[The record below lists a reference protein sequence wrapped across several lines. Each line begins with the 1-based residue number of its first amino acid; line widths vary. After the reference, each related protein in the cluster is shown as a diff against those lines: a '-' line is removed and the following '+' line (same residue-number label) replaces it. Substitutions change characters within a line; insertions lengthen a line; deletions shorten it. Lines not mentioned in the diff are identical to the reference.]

1 MTLPPYHVSTITNDD
16 DDTPNLTEDEKLED
30 MLATEMSLKAKI
42 ADHKANA
49 NSDTSAVKFA
59 DVLIEQQNN
68 ESYSQQEMYDRI
80 SEQRNVDRS
89 NATNNA
95 REAEKLEKAKR
106 SKLNKHY
113 DDADL
118 IEHMDVQKATLAA
131 EAARAKASTTSSL
144 FGYLGRNF
152 ASVLPSPFSAKAPVN
167 DKSDTPRTSLEKHAN
182 HVYDDLVKPLEDE
195 VTFGLDPLQAL
206 PDKTTPKFD
215 FGVTE
220 GTNFSHG
227 SNQDGLKKPR
237 NGNFKKGNSVKPAN
251 QNAPSPISYQTPPDY
266 LAVSNP
272 PVRPSADSHAN
283 HVNQV
288 SPLADSHPPARPSA
302 DSHVNHVNQVPPPS
316 DSHVNHAHQVPPP
329 AHAHPPADQHAYQHA
344 HPPADQHAYQH
355 AHPPADQHAYHHP
368 PADQHVYQPTHHV
381 NHPYQP
387 NSPDFQPT
395 SHHAPSPAHHPAT
408 GYNASPPTGYNAPP
422 PANYNAP
429 PPANNNA
436 SPLATYNA
444 PPPANNAPPHANNAH
459 YPATNNSAHVNW
471 NDNHQH
477 STGHP
482 SFVGNAAHQHSTGH
496 TAPTSFVGNAAHQHS
511 TGHTAPRPFVGN
523 AVHQHATGPPAPR
536 PFVANAA
543 HQHSATGPPA
553 PRPFVGNTANQH
565 SATGPAAPS
574 HFAGNA
580 SHQHSAARPPATQQ
594 AEPQVDPV
602 QQPYQATNPS
612 MMQPQHPCDANTSV
626 PNTVFENGYQQSL
639 NDGIAQRSPLATYRQ
654 GGSGSPSGDMYRPP
668 LSNTNVPFRPQLT
681 RNPHFQ
687 RRNAQ
692 EEYHR
697 MHPNA
702 SAADLAIRFGS
713 PITQGCAQAP
723 HTSNG
728 GYGYPTPQQNHPNN
742 VRAYNMPETPYSHAA
757 AAAYQD
763 QSQETSMGT
772 SVRGIKY
779 RSSIS
784 RKDLHWNGNKETFET
799 YKTRLF
805 GIMLQNGTSYLIDEN
820 FVNEYQLNKHHIH
833 SGTFWDRF
841 GITAQQCMFDIS
853 WLSGVLTT
861 TIDDPENIPEITSAR
876 GDGVYAV
883 VNLLAAF
890 VNGGDTEQETKWK
903 LRDEINKKFYPS
915 KMPFETYMNSLQTN
929 ILKMQRLDPT
939 LRKDQIIDQL
949 EHNIIDQIPTMH
961 YLFDQIRSRD
971 DPWTSEFKYLI
982 KRGKHYGKTQ
992 RDGILPTHLL
1002 TATSDIR
1009 EINNL
1014 DELRDEVTNAY
1025 VAFQDK
1031 FTENGNK
1038 HPKLDAARA
1047 VYNVFKKDPTR
1058 LNLSVPPELWNKLDE
1073 TLKKQITRIRQ
1084 EIRDEQR
1091 KKPKDTSKDKASIG
1105 QQYPTLNKPP
1115 LDVRKTLTA
1124 IQCIQ
1129 ELGISGLLDD
1139 DESIDEEMEDYED
1152 EFINEIRNVHMTSVY
1167 GEFYDDEDTI
1177 DIKANYRLAYKCVHE
1192 GKIFGISDGGADS
1205 CILGKH
1211 AHVINRTKRYAR
1223 LVGYDPATT
1232 QSERVPIVSAYLKT
1246 KDQSG
1251 DIILLLIHES
1261 PYLAHSSTT
1270 LLSEYQ
1276 IREYGKV
1283 IDSCSTSHVHR
1294 SNPRVM
1300 GLQRLE
1306 INEDIHVPM
1315 EDRGAI
1321 MGIQIL
1327 PYEEGDDSRYN
1338 IHEIVS
1344 KSPWLPQRYRYKDF
1358 PEDISSNVTSE
1369 SQTTITATAAPVTT
1383 NSILNTAA
1391 INAATTEPQV
1401 APVDDDDEL
1410 TQRLDQPI
1418 FEDDTIDPD
1427 ESSQG
1432 YQETFEAETISVS
1445 GKNVMLASSKLDALL
1460 EQTINIQDTKYDW
1473 IQSELAPG
1481 DLEMIDEMAH
1491 NQLRKHNYESMTK
1504 LEGKHLIGKIRND
1517 MINDVAKCYGILDL
1531 SDACMSP
1538 YLDKVEEIFN
1548 RVDNERSLSEILQ
1561 QMLDEDKEKDS
1572 PYEIKPSV
1580 YLRNLYNQDRQL
1592 RLQGL
1597 EKLIE
1602 DIETE
1607 ERDQAHR
1614 ESLLSDMN
1622 RKLIQERLQIRNENF
1637 RKGW

>member
-16 DDTPNLTEDEKLED
+16 DDTPNLTDDEKLED
-30 MLATEMSLKAKI
+30 MLATQLSLKAKI

-49 NSDTSAVKFA
+49 NSDTSAGKFA
-59 DVLIEQQNN
+59 D
-68 ESYSQQEMYDRI
+68 MYDRT
-80 SEQRNVDRS
+80 SEQRKVDSSNVE
-89 NATNNA
+89 NNA
-95 REAEKLEKAKR
+95 REAEKLAKAKR

-113 DDADL
+113 DDADH

-131 EAARAKASTTSSL
+131 EATRAKASTTSTL
-144 FGYLGRNF
+144 FGSLGRTF
-152 ASVLPSPFSAKAPVN
+152 ASVLTSPFSAKAPVN
-167 DKSDTPRTSLEKHAN
+167 NESDTPRTSLEKHAN
-182 HVYDDLVKPLEDE
+182 HVYDNLVKPLEEE
-195 VTFGLDPLQAL
+195 VTLTYGPDPLQAL

-220 GTNFSHG
+220 DTNFSHG

-237 NGNFKKGNSVKPAN
+237 NGNFKKCNSVKPAN
-251 QNAPSPISYQTPPDY
+251 QNVPSPISCQTPPDY

-272 PVRPSADSHAN
+272 SAC
-283 HVNQV
+283 
-288 SPLADSHPPARPSA
+288 PLADSHPPARPST
-302 DSHVNHVNQVPPPS
+302 DSHVNHVNQVSALADSHAHQVPPPS

-329 AHAHPPADQHAYQHA
+329 AHAHPPAAQHAYQHTHPPA
-344 HPPADQHAYQH
+344 DQYAYQHTHPPADQHAYSRTSY
-355 AHPPADQHAYHHP
+355 PPTDQHAYSRNSYP
-368 PADQHVYQPTHHV
+368 HV

-387 NSPDFQPT
+387 PSPDFQPT
-395 SHHAPSPAHHPAT
+395 SHHAPSPAHFPAT
-408 GYNASPPTGYNAPP
+408 GYNASPPTGYNAYP

-436 SPLATYNA
+436 SPPANYNA
-444 PPPANNAPPHANNAH
+444 PPPANNAPPPANNAH

-471 NDNHQH
+471 SDNHQHPTTGHPAFVGNAVHQH
-477 STGHP
+477 STGP
-482 SFVGNAAHQHSTGH
+482 PAQ
-496 TAPTSFVGNAAHQHS
+496 
-511 TGHTAPRPFVGN
+511 RPFVGN
-523 AVHQHATGPPAPR
+523 AAHQHATGPPAPR
-536 PFVANAA
+536 PFVGNAV

-553 PRPFVGNTANQH
+553 PRPLVENTAHQH

-580 SHQHSAARPPATQQ
+580 AHQHSAARPPATQQ

-654 GGSGSPSGDMYRPP
+654 GGSGSPSGDMYHPP
-668 LSNTNVPFRPQLT
+668 LSNTNVPYRPQLT
-681 RNPHFQ
+681 RNPNFQ
-687 RRNAQ
+687 QRNAQ

-820 FVNEYQLNKHHIH
+820 FVNEYQLNKHHIY
-833 SGTFWDRF
+833 SGTFWDRY

-876 GDGVYAV
+876 GDGVHAV

-915 KMPFETYMNSLQTN
+915 KMTFETYMKSLQTN

-939 LRKDQIIDQL
+939 LRKDQVIDQL

-1002 TATSDIR
+1002 TATSDLR
-1009 EINNL
+1009 EINNI

-1038 HPKLDAARA
+1038 HPQLDAARA

-1073 TLKKQITRIRQ
+1073 PLKKQITRIQQ

-1152 EFINEIRNVHMTSVY
+1152 EFINEICNINMASVY

-1211 AHVINRTKRYAR
+1211 AHVINRTKRYVR

-1232 QSERVPIVSAYLKT
+1232 QSDRVPIVSAYLKT

-1369 SQTTITATAAPVTT
+1369 SQTTITATAAPAIT
-1383 NSILNTAA
+1383 NSTLNTAA
-1391 INAATTEPQV
+1391 INAASTEPQV
-1401 APVDDDDEL
+1401 TTVDDDDEL
-1410 TQRLDQPI
+1410 TQRLEKPI
-1418 FEDDTIDPD
+1418 FEDNTIDPD

-1432 YQETFEAETISVS
+1432 YQATFEAETISVS
-1445 GKNVMLASSKLDALL
+1445 GKNVVLASRKLDELL

-1481 DLEMIDEMAH
+1481 DLEKIDELAH

-1504 LEGKHLIGKIRND
+1504 SEGKHIIGKIRND
-1517 MINDVAKCYGILDL
+1517 MINDVAKCYGLLDL

-1548 RVDNERSLSEILQ
+1548 RLDNEKSLSEILQ

-1580 YLRNLYNQDRQL
+1580 YLRNLYEQDRQL

-1597 EKLIE
+1597 E
-1602 DIETE
+1602 
-1607 ERDQAHR
+1607 
-1614 ESLLSDMN
+1614 N
-1622 RKLIQERLQIRNENF
+1622 Y
-1637 RKGW
+1637 